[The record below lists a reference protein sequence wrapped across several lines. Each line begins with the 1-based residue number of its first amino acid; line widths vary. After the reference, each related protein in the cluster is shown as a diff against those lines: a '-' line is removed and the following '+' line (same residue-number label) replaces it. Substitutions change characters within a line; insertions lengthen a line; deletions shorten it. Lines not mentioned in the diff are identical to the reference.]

1 MSDAMIK
8 EGAAMTRS
16 YEIRGIMLMEDGALT
31 CPRLVCDACQ
41 QIIEQASAANVN
53 WDIESKTAVVI
64 HKQCDVARGAKE
76 DMSMPLEVEL
86 LWLLGNSGLR
96 GKELTK
102 AKQSAKWMDSLSRR
116 M

>member
-1 MSDAMIK
+1 
-8 EGAAMTRS
+8 MTRT
-16 YEIRGIMLMEDGALT
+16 YEIRGIMLMEDCALT
-31 CPRLVCDACQ
+31 CPRLVCDASQ

>member
-1 MSDAMIK
+1 
-8 EGAAMTRS
+8 MTRS

>member
-1 MSDAMIK
+1 
-8 EGAAMTRS
+8 MTRS

-64 HKQCDVARGAKE
+64 HKQCDAERGSKE

-86 LWLLGNSGLR
+86 LWLLDNSGLR

>member
-1 MSDAMIK
+1 MIK

-16 YEIRGIMLMEDGALT
+16 YEIRGIMLVEDGALT

-53 WDIESKTAVVI
+53 WDIEAKTAVVI

>member
-1 MSDAMIK
+1 
-8 EGAAMTRS
+8 MTRS
-16 YEIRGIMLMEDGALT
+16 YEIRGIMLMEEETPAGLILT

-96 GKELTK
+96 GKALTK